1 MGRIMSILSKHYWQE
16 VFSPKD
22 IIKTTLQTIVGTVLI
37 GSFFMVASDYIFPTP
52 SMHGRWE
59 FTTMPDTALSKKHSV
74 MQLTYTVVLFQEGNK
89 IKATGE
95 KTGAVVPVNN
105 KGVNPVI
112 DSYPPGK
119 RVRTEILGYVSNNY
133 FAPDEVTIFYNEG
146 GANRNTSTIQ
156 TLSIID
162 ENTLEGVFD
171 STISDS
177 KGKVVWHRIR

>member
-1 MGRIMSILSKHYWQE
+1 
-16 VFSPKD
+16 
-22 IIKTTLQTIVGTVLI
+22 
-37 GSFFMVASDYIFPTP
+37 
-52 SMHGRWE
+52 
-59 FTTMPDTALSKKHSV
+59 
-74 MQLTYTVVLFQEGNK
+74 
-89 IKATGE
+89 
-95 KTGAVVPVNN
+95 VPVNN

-156 TLSIID
+156 ALSIID